1 MAKLNKLKRAKL
13 AQKQM
18 QTVQKATIDNMYT
31 IPAQYADVLYTTTI
45 DAPQGGSMNIRLT
58 FAETKQGIGEHK
70 PITAIMVPLHTYLQ
84 MYDFMTKHLQ
94 LLREAKKIP

>member
-1 MAKLNKLKRAKL
+1 MAKLNRLKRAKL
-13 AQKQM
+13 NQKQM
-18 QTVQKATIDNMYT
+18 QAVQRAAIDNIYN
-31 IPAQYADVLYTTTI
+31 IPAQYADVMYTTTI
-45 DAPQGGSMNIRLT
+45 DAPQGGSMNMRLT

-70 PITAIMVPLHTYLQ
+70 PVTAVMVPLHTYLQ